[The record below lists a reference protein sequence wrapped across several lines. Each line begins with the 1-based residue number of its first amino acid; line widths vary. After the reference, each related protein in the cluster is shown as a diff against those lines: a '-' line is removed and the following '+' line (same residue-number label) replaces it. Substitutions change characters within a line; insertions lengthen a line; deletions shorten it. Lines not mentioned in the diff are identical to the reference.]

1 MVPNSVVLNV
11 AVVPLR
17 EPTAVELRAR
27 LRPGITPLDVDRRLR
42 ESIQTPMRGA
52 PSVTLEE
59 VDGED
64 TVVRV
69 RATPD
74 RPGDG
79 PRLAGEVVER
89 SLRSRPGGARPP
101 PRR

>member
-1 MVPNSVVLNV
+1 
-11 AVVPLR
+11 
-17 EPTAVELRAR
+17 
-27 LRPGITPLDVDRRLR
+27 
-42 ESIQTPMRGA
+42 MRGA
-52 PSVTLEE
+52 PGVTLEE

-79 PRLAGEVVER
+79 PRLAGEVLEAVR
-89 SLRSRPGGARPP
+89 ALAPGRDE
-101 PRR
+101 

>member
-1 MVPNSVVLNV
+1 V

-17 EPTAVELRAR
+17 EPAAVELRAR

-42 ESIQTPMRGA
+42 ESIETPMRGA

-79 PRLAGEVVER
+79 PRLAGEVLAAVTA
-89 SLRSRPGGARPP
+89 LAPGRAE
-101 PRR
+101 